1 MNLKAQDTYI
11 VENTQDFID
20 FKSVFKVYQR
30 LIGPSA
36 VTLFGYLFYQDKH
49 KNALTHQELCDSLS
63 CTLAKLDQD
72 LELLEQF
79 NLIEIYVKYGIKNEY
94 IYRVL
99 APLSILDFLKNDV
112 FGRLYLKQVGAS
124 QYEYQ
129 LEEASISN
137 IDRREYEP
145 IKHSFDKTFMQ
156 TWSAVEENSFSG
168 QSEPIKTRTDLSF
181 DVRSFLSECSLL
193 LFPKRYR
200 TESAI
205 ESIKEIGSIYG
216 LSVSRMIEL
225 VGKCYVEAE
234 TSLNVKCLRKLAS
247 NETVQEYPKVESI
260 YDYPPVL
267 FLKKLRNEIEPTAL
281 EKYLLNQLVGT
292 MGLSPNVV
300 NVLVESSYK
309 SNNQVLNT
317 RHIEMIGMQW
327 ATLNIKT
334 VDQAKKQVSS
344 SFKSKSSPSKRRV
357 EQVTD
362 YSSTETKVLTPEEEQ
377 RIIESF
383 KRIGEK

>member
-1 MNLKAQDTYI
+1 MNLKVQDKYL
-11 VENTQDFID
+11 VENTHDWVD

-36 VTLFGYLFYQDKH
+36 VTLYGYLFYEDLNKNEKSHQDICD
-49 KNALTHQELCDSLS
+49 ALN

-72 LELLEQF
+72 FERLEQF
-79 NLIEIYVKYGIKNEY
+79 NLIDIYVKYGTFNQY
-94 IYRVL
+94 IYKINQ
-99 APLSILDFLKNDV
+99 PLSVLNFLKNDV

-129 LEEASISN
+129 LEEASTHCIALS
-137 IDRREYEP
+137 EYEP
-145 IKHSFDKTFMQ
+145 IKHSIDKTFMQ
-156 TWSAVEENSFSG
+156 TWSAVEENSFNGST
-168 QSEPIKTRTDLSF
+168 EPIKVRTDLGF
-181 DVRSFLSECSLL
+181 DIRSFLSECSQL

-216 LSVSRMIEL
+216 VSVSRMIEL
-225 VGKCYVEAE
+225 VGKCYAENE
-234 TSLNVKCLRKLAS
+234 TSLNVKRLRKLAS
-247 NETVQEYPKVESI
+247 NEMVQEYPKVESI

-267 FLKKLRNEIEPTAL
+267 FLKKLRKDIEPTAL

-300 NVLVESSYK
+300 NVLIESSYK
-309 SNNQVLNT
+309 SNHQVLNT
-317 RHIEMIGMQW
+317 RHVEMIGLQW

-334 VDQAKKQVSS
+334 VDQAKKQAST
-344 SFKSKSSPSKRRV
+344 SFKSSSSSKRRV
-357 EQVTD
+357 EKVSD
-362 YSSTETKVLTPEEEQ
+362 YTSVEQKTLSFEEENA
-377 RIIESF
+377 IKEALS
-383 KRIGEK
+383 KIGE

>member
-1 MNLKAQDTYI
+1 M
-11 VENTQDFID
+11 
-20 FKSVFKVYQR
+20 
-30 LIGPSA
+30 
-36 VTLFGYLFYQDKH
+36 
-49 KNALTHQELCDSLS
+49 
-63 CTLAKLDQD
+63 
-72 LELLEQF
+72 
-79 NLIEIYVKYGIKNEY
+79 
-94 IYRVL
+94 
-99 APLSILDFLKNDV
+99 

-181 DVRSFLSECSLL
+181 DIRSFLSECSLL

-216 LSVSRMIEL
+216 LSASRMIEL

-234 TSLNVKCLRKLAS
+234 TSLNVKRLRKLAS

-344 SFKSKSSPSKRRV
+344 SFKFKSSPSKRRV
-357 EQVTD
+357 EQASD
-362 YSSTETKVLTPEEEQ
+362 YSVVEQTKLSLEEEQ
-377 RIIESF
+377 AIKDALS
-383 KRIGEK
+383 KIGG

>member
-1 MNLKAQDTYI
+1 M
-11 VENTQDFID
+11 
-20 FKSVFKVYQR
+20 
-30 LIGPSA
+30 
-36 VTLFGYLFYQDKH
+36 
-49 KNALTHQELCDSLS
+49 
-63 CTLAKLDQD
+63 
-72 LELLEQF
+72 
-79 NLIEIYVKYGIKNEY
+79 
-94 IYRVL
+94 
-99 APLSILDFLKNDV
+99 
-112 FGRLYLKQVGAS
+112 
-124 QYEYQ
+124 
-129 LEEASISN
+129 
-137 IDRREYEP
+137 
-145 IKHSFDKTFMQ
+145 
-156 TWSAVEENSFSG
+156 
-168 QSEPIKTRTDLSF
+168 
-181 DVRSFLSECSLL
+181 
-193 LFPKRYR
+193 
-200 TESAI
+200 
-205 ESIKEIGSIYG
+205 
-216 LSVSRMIEL
+216 
-225 VGKCYVEAE
+225 
-234 TSLNVKCLRKLAS
+234 
-247 NETVQEYPKVESI
+247 
-260 YDYPPVL
+260 L

-362 YSSTETKVLTPEEEQ
+362 YSSTETKVLTPEVEQ

>member
-1 MNLKAQDTYI
+1 MNLKVQDKYL
-11 VENTQDFID
+11 VENTHDWVD

-36 VTLFGYLFYQDKH
+36 VTLYGYLFYEDLNKNEKSHQDICD
-49 KNALTHQELCDSLS
+49 ALN

-72 LELLEQF
+72 FERLVQF
-79 NLIEIYVKYGIKNEY
+79 NLIDIYVKYGTFNQY
-94 IYRVL
+94 IYKINQ
-99 APLSILDFLKNDV
+99 PLSVLNFLKNDV

-129 LEEASISN
+129 LEEASTHCIALS
-137 IDRREYEP
+137 EYEP
-145 IKHSFDKTFMQ
+145 IKHSIDKTFMQ
-156 TWSAVEENSFSG
+156 TWSAVEENSFNGST
-168 QSEPIKTRTDLSF
+168 EPIKVRTDLGF
-181 DVRSFLSECSLL
+181 DIRSFLSECSQL

-216 LSVSRMIEL
+216 VSVSRMIEL
-225 VGKCYVEAE
+225 VGKCYAENE
-234 TSLNVKCLRKLAS
+234 TSLNVKRLRKLAS
-247 NETVQEYPKVESI
+247 NEMVQEYPKVESI

-267 FLKKLRNEIEPTAL
+267 FLKKLRKDIEPTAL

-300 NVLVESSYK
+300 NVLIESSYK
-309 SNNQVLNT
+309 SNHQVLNT
-317 RHIEMIGMQW
+317 RHVEMIGLQW

-334 VDQAKKQVSS
+334 VDQAKKQAST
-344 SFKSKSSPSKRRV
+344 SFKSSSSSKRRV
-357 EQVTD
+357 EKVSD
-362 YSSTETKVLTPEEEQ
+362 YTSVEQKTLSFEEENA
-377 RIIESF
+377 IKEALS
-383 KRIGEK
+383 KIGE